1 MRVPATAVSGSASTG
16 YTVRV
21 IQSDGSASPVTVGI
35 GLVTSSYVEIT
46 YGLSSHDTVVTGATA
61 TRNGTTTTGSG
72 FQLPGIGGGGA
83 LPFGR

>member
-46 YGLSSHDTVVTGATA
+46 YGLSTHDTVVTGTTA
-61 TRNGTTTTGSG
+61 TRNGTTTTGAG
-72 FQLPGIGGGGA
+72 FQLPGVGGGA
-83 LPFGR
+83 VPFGR